1 MIEASAKLKFIFFI
15 DAVLFL
21 LCAAGII
28 SINQKASLPFELVNQ
43 DSFLSIQI
51 SKLNPYGLTA
61 GDKLISVDCL
71 RSNTIEK
78 TEFITDRKNIGE
90 NILISVQTKTGI
102 KTLSVTLTN
111 YYSNFYLV
119 STILVALFFFII
131 ALFVLFKKPEMQAAH
146 VFHWASIGLSIMLCL
161 TWSNLNTFDF
171 LSKYFLRSILHVSY
185 ALTPALFVHFALIF
199 PRDKTD
205 KWRKLLLLNYLIAL
219 ILVAINIY
227 VFVYTLSVFSDA
239 SIDNYL
245 IVFNYLRVCL
255 ITNVS
260 FSISILILAF
270 LKEKGTVERQQL
282 KWLLFG
288 FIIGPLSLW
297 SCFTILLLQTL
308 IQKK

>member
-28 SINQKASLPFELVNQ
+28 SINQKASLPFELANQ

-51 SKLNPYGLTA
+51 SKLNPFGLTA
-61 GDKLISVDCL
+61 GDKLISVDGL

-90 NILISVQTKTGI
+90 NIFLSVQTKTGI
-102 KTLSVTLTN
+102 KTLSITLTN
-111 YYSNFYLV
+111 YYSVFYLV

-146 VFHWASIGLSIMLCL
+146 VFHWASIGLSIMLCF

-171 LSKYFLRSILHVSY
+171 VSKYFLRSILHVSY

-199 PRDKTD
+199 PRDNTY

-239 SIDNYL
+239 
-245 IVFNYLRVCL
+245 
-255 ITNVS
+255 
-260 FSISILILAF
+260 
-270 LKEKGTVERQQL
+270 
-282 KWLLFG
+282 
-288 FIIGPLSLW
+288 
-297 SCFTILLLQTL
+297 
-308 IQKK
+308 